1 MFSLHTLLL
10 IVERFEGNY
19 FFFGC
24 FVVGLPLKKELERL
38 QRDRDIRFTLI

>member
-24 FVVGLPLKKELERL
+24 FVVGLPLKRNWKGYRETE
-38 QRDRDIRFTLI
+38 T